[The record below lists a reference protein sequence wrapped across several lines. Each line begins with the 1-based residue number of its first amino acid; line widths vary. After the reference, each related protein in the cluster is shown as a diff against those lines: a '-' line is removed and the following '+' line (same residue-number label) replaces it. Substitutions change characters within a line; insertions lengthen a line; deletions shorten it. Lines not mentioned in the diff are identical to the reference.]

1 MKTWL
6 FVAIALELAI
16 VAIYLISLN
25 VAGTPYPPF
34 DMNGYMTIP
43 SWLQAIQL
51 FAISVIA
58 VVLLVSRVSPPPS
71 KGFLVAIAVFL
82 GYAAIDEVFKV
93 HLKLHRYLPLQSDE
107 WFGIYIG
114 LLVSLLLLGSWDFWR
129 LWRQFPR
136 ETAIAAVGLGVFVL
150 GGFLSYWVF
159 QPFGWLD
166 AEPFR
171 IAFEEF
177 LELLGENLVVF
188 GSLQFSIKKLNF

>member
-16 VAIYLISLN
+16 VAIYPISLS
-25 VAGTPYPPF
+25 VTGTPYPPF
-34 DMNGYMTIP
+34 DMNGYMTVP

-51 FAISVIA
+51 FAIAVIA

-71 KGFLVAIAVFL
+71 RWFLVAIAGFL
-82 GYAAIDEVFKV
+82 GYAAVDEVFKV

-107 WFGIYIG
+107 WLGIYIG
-114 LLVSLLLLGSWDFWR
+114 LLVALLVLFSWDFWR

-136 ETAIAAVGLGVFVL
+136 ETAIAGVGLGVFVL

-159 QPFGWLD
+159 QPFDLLN

-177 LELLGENLVVF
+177 FELLGENFVVF
-188 GSLQFSIKKLNF
+188 GSLKFSRQKLGF